1 METKNVLTE
10 NGKTIN
16 WKENLKPLKRDGYF
30 NERIKFRVEF
40 DLNEVYQLQEVNH
53 SAISKDTLRI
63 AILNKFGLK
72 DERVAE
78 VKADTLPVNEV
89 QKWKAEIDELVN
101 QKRASGEVV
110 DNVRITAYINNNVPK
125 NLQKEVLKVSLDVEK
140 PRVDF

>member
-72 DERVAE
+72 DERVTE
-78 VKADTLPVNEV
+78 VKADTTLNRVD
-89 QKWKAEIDELVN
+89 QLKQRALHYTKSGKTDAEIKAIMKQAGIPDAEIT
-101 QKRASGEVV
+101 EVF
-110 DNVRITAYINNNVPK
+110 K
-125 NLQKEVLKVSLDVEK
+125 VEK
-140 PRVDF
+140 ELF